1 MNIEKV
7 PVSQLQPAKY
17 NPRKDLKPGDPE
29 FEKLR
34 RSVEEFGYVE
44 PIIWNRRTGVVVG
57 GHQRLKV
64 LQHLGY
70 TEVDCVVLD
79 LDEQKEKALNVALN
93 KISGAWDVPLLT
105 ALLRDL
111 DESGFDATLTGFD
124 ISEMSDLFDDQSE
137 IKEDDP
143 PEAAPEGT
151 PPFSKLGD
159 RWLLG
164 RHVLYCGDS
173 TEKKDVAALMG
184 GKQVD
189 LVVTDPPYNVA
200 YEGSNGLTIQNDNM
214 PEEQFYD
221 FLVSAFTRMR
231 EVMKPGTPFYVWHAE
246 TVGGA
251 FRRATNEALG
261 QVRQML
267 IWNKNAFTMGHQDY
281 QWKHEACIYGWTDGG
296 SHYFVD
302 DRTQASVI
310 EDKRIDINKLKKE
323 EMRDLL
329 REIFS
334 DKISTTVI
342 DENKPAR
349 NADHPTM
356 KPLKLLAT
364 NVPTTVI
371 NEDKPSRSEE
381 HPTMKPVKLFARLIK
396 NSSRQGD
403 IVLDTFGGSGSTL
416 ITCEQLGRACYTM
429 ELDPKY
435 ADVIVKRWFKF
446 TGADHAELV
455 RGGKKQIV
463 KANVF

>member
-7 PVSQLQPAKY
+7 PVSQLLPAKY

-44 PIIWNRRTGVVVG
+44 PIIWNRRTGIVVG

-124 ISEMSDLFDDQSE
+124 VSEMSDLFDDQSE

-143 PEAAPEGT
+143 PEAAPEGAQ
-151 PPFSKLGD
+151 PFSKPGD

-173 TEKKDVAALMG
+173 TVKKDVAELMG
-184 GKQVD
+184 GKQAD

-221 FLVSAFTRMR
+221 FLVSAFSRMH
-231 EVMKPGTPFYVWHAE
+231 EVMKPGTPFYIWHAE

-267 IWNKNAFTMGHQDY
+267 IWNKNSFTMGHQDY
-281 QWKHEACIYGWTDGG
+281 QWKHEACIYGWTDGR
-296 SHYFVD
+296 SHYFID
-302 DRTQASVI
+302 DRTHASVI

-323 EMRDLL
+323 EMRELL
-329 REIFS
+329 RELFS

-349 NADHPTM
+349 NGDHPTM
-356 KPLKLLAT
+356 KPLKLL
-364 NVPTTVI
+364 
-371 NEDKPSRSEE
+371 
-381 HPTMKPVKLFARLIK
+381 ARLIK

-416 ITCEQLGRACYTM
+416 ITCEQLGRSCYTM

-435 ADVIVKRWFKF
+435 ADVIVKRWLKF
-446 TGADHAELV
+446 TGTDRAELV
-455 RGGKKQIV
+455 RDGKKRIV
-463 KANVF
+463 EANVF